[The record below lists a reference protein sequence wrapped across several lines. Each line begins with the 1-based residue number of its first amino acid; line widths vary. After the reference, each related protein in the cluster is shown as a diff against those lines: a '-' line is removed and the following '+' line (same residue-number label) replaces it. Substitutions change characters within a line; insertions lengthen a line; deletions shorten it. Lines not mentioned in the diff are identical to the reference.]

1 MTMRLILGTLALL
14 VVLSAIGTVGLK
26 KAEAL
31 NSGTVATRASTAANP
46 LR

>member
-1 MTMRLILGTLALL
+1 MTMKLIFGALALL
-14 VVLSAIGTVGLK
+14 VVLSAIGTVGVK

-31 NSGTVATRASTAANP
+31 NSGTVTTRASTAEKP

>member
-1 MTMRLILGTLALL
+1 MTMRLIFGALALL
-14 VVLSAIGTVGLK
+14 VVLSAIGTVGIK

-31 NSGTVATRASTAANP
+31 NSGTVMTRASTAANP